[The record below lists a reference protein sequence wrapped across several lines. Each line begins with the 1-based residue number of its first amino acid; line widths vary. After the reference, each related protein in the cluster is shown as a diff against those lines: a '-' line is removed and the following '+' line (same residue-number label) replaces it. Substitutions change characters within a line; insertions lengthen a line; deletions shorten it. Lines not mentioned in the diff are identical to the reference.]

1 MLQAWSKTLYII
13 YLILSH
19 EVGMLKWLPLKI
31 WNPNLTE
38 FERLTQGHTAKKGQ
52 SENTYTGLPSTEQVC
67 FLFY

>member
-1 MLQAWSKTLYII
+1 MLQARSETLYIN
-13 YLILSH
+13 YLIWPH
-19 EVGMLKWLPLKI
+19 QVGMLKWLPLKI

-52 SENTYTGLPSTEQVC
+52 SENTYTVLPSTEQVC